1 MNIVSRIV
9 GVVGLLM
16 LMVVWEGLARLGVVT
31 PQQLPAPTV
40 IAAAAWG
47 EIAAGDLIE
56 QALLTTRH
64 LIVGY
69 ALATLVGIPVGFVL
83 GRSRLLYA
91 AVEPLIEFLRPMP
104 VIAILPIALL
114 ILGLGD
120 TMIYT
125 VIAFG
130 SGWTMLLHAM
140 DGARGVD
147 PILMETGA
155 TFRISRIRTFLTIV
169 LPAAAP
175 QTFTGLRVGL
185 GIAVAI
191 TFVVELVS
199 GFAGGLGDY
208 VGQLQGALRVP
219 EAYAGI
225 ITLALLG
232 YVLGQILLLV
242 ETRLMAWHR
251 GATGR

>member
-1 MNIVSRIV
+1 MNIVSRII
-9 GVVGLLM
+9 GFVGLL
-16 LMVVWEGLARLGVVT
+16 LLIVVWEWLARLGVVT

-40 IAAAAWG
+40 IAAAGWD
-47 EIAAGDLIE
+47 EIVAGDLPE
-56 QALLTTRH
+56 QALITARH
-64 LIVGY
+64 LVVSY

-83 GRSRLLYA
+83 GRSRLLHA
-91 AVEPLIEFLRPMP
+91 ALEPLIEFLRPMP
-104 VIAILPIALL
+104 VIAVLPIALL

-120 TMIYT
+120 TMICT

-130 SGWTMLLHAM
+130 SGWIILLHAM

-147 PILMETGA
+147 PVLMETGA
-155 TFRISRIRTFLTIV
+155 TFRVSRLRLFLTIV
-169 LPAAAP
+169 VPAAAP

-185 GIAVAI
+185 SISVII

-199 GFAGGLGDY
+199 GFSGGLGDY
-208 VGQLQGALRVP
+208 VGQLQGALRTP

-225 ITLALLG
+225 VTLALLG
-232 YVLGQILLLV
+232 YVLGQLLLLV
-242 ETRLMAWHR
+242 ESRLMAWHR